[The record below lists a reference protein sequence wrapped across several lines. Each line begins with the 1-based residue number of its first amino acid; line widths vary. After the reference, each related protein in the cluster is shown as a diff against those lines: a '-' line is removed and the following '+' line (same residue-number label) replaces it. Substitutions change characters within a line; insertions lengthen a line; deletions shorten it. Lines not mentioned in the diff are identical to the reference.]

1 LPFGPSGINKNW
13 LLVPLLFGY
22 LLSLGGAGFV
32 GPDEPRYASVGR
44 EMARSGDWI
53 TPRLDGQ
60 PWFEKPPLLYWM
72 NAAGQKLGFS
82 DEWAARL
89 PVALASLLFLLYFFG
104 WVEREFSRRTAF
116 AATAILAT
124 SAGWAAFSFGAV
136 TDLPMTAAL
145 CAALLITLFDTRPRQ
160 GYLAGALLGLAILAK
175 AFVPV
180 VLLAPALLI
189 ARRKRLRTVVACV
202 IVAAPWHLL
211 CLARNGHAFWN
222 EYFWKHQVGRFFE
235 NSLQHVQPF
244 WYYVPVILAGL
255 FPWTPLAALLARSKT
270 YEDARVRFLAAWM
283 LYGLLFF
290 SISRN
295 KLPGYVLPLLPA
307 LAIVLAVAL
316 EKTRGAE
323 WWLAA
328 CGLLLIAVPAIARA
342 LPEALLCGVRRSHIV
357 FAPGVPFAA
366 IAIVAW
372 WLAWRERQTLAV
384 FAVALAAMAG
394 VVYIKVRTFP
404 ELDQRVS
411 VRGFWRA
418 NPAPDACTDWIR
430 RDWVYGL
437 NYYADRVLPSCEV
450 APPTSRRINGR
461 DDQLKLEFPSEAPTR

>member
-1 LPFGPSGINKNW
+1 MASRHNAACVACGRSATRCRPIECSRGRASVRFGLRGFASVRKNMPLPGGCFSASAQRLHSRAFRVSEIFTSQAHWVCACATKLIRSSATRLRSNATLLKSAAAGPTGLRTPHYTGDLPFGPSGINKNW

-124 SAGWAAFSFGAV
+124 SAGWAAFSFGAGPP
-136 TDLPMTAAL
+136 LPMTAAL

-189 ARRKRLRTVVACV
+189 ARRKRLRTVAACW

-211 CLARNGHAFWN
+211 CLARNRHA
-222 EYFWKHQVGRFFE
+222 
-235 NSLQHVQPF
+235 
-244 WYYVPVILAGL
+244 I
-255 FPWTPLAALLARSKT
+255 
-270 YEDARVRFLAAWM
+270 
-283 LYGLLFF
+283 
-290 SISRN
+290 
-295 KLPGYVLPLLPA
+295 
-307 LAIVLAVAL
+307 
-316 EKTRGAE
+316 
-323 WWLAA
+323 
-328 CGLLLIAVPAIARA
+328 
-342 LPEALLCGVRRSHIV
+342 
-357 FAPGVPFAA
+357 
-366 IAIVAW
+366 
-372 WLAWRERQTLAV
+372 
-384 FAVALAAMAG
+384 
-394 VVYIKVRTFP
+394 
-404 ELDQRVS
+404 
-411 VRGFWRA
+411 
-418 NPAPDACTDWIR
+418 
-430 RDWVYGL
+430 
-437 NYYADRVLPSCEV
+437 
-450 APPTSRRINGR
+450 
-461 DDQLKLEFPSEAPTR
+461 

>member
-1 LPFGPSGINKNW
+1 MPFGPSGINKNW

-342 LPEALLCGVRRSHIV
+342 LPEALLSGVRRSHIV